1 MKRFRHEDLQ
11 LRKLML
17 LQRSAVQRQMLA
29 IQARQIMAPA
39 VRVADRVKAGG
50 QWVRAHPALVAGAAA
65 LMLAWRPKAVL
76 GLAARSLGLWSTVRR
91 VLPLAVRLW
100 GQWQQRS
107 TRS

>member
-1 MKRFRHEDLQ
+1 MKGASPDDLR

-29 IQARQIMAPA
+29 IQARQVMAPA

-50 QWVRAHPALVAGAAA
+50 QWVRAHPGLVAGVGVF
-65 LMLAWRPKAVL
+65 LLAWRPKAVL
-76 GLAARSLGLWSTVRR
+76 SLAARSLGLWSTVRR

>member
-1 MKRFRHEDLQ
+1 MKRLRHEDLQ

-39 VRVADRVKAGG
+39 VRVADRVRAGG

-76 GLAARSLGLWSTVRR
+76 GLAARSLGLSRWQTFRTVTW
-91 VLPLAVRLW
+91 PLLRPGLA
-100 GQWQQRS
+100 GICE
-107 TRS
+107 

>member
-1 MKRFRHEDLQ
+1 MKRLRHEDLQ

-29 IQARQIMAPA
+29 IQARQIIAPA
-39 VRVADRVKAGG
+39 VRVADRVRAGG
-50 QWVRAHPALVAGAAA
+50 HWVRAHPALV
-65 LMLAWRPKAVL
+65 LAWRPKAVL

>member
-1 MKRFRHEDLQ
+1 MKRLRHEDLQ

-39 VRVADRVKAGG
+39 GRVADRVRAGG

-107 TRS
+107 TKS